1 MSTPQEEPKPPLC
14 IQRLELKPP
23 AEFRRRGRNNELRV
37 SQCRQCHNAAEIQR
51 RHRKR
56 AGNKDRQMQKLSNS
70 IRQCRNAKRLQT
82 LLHIGIMASGG
93 YTALLQNWY
102 ETIQNE
108 IDRRERP
115 AQLMRFYSTILQ

>member
-1 MSTPQEEPKPPLC
+1 MNC
-14 IQRLELKPP
+14 G
-23 AEFRRRGRNNELRV
+23 F
-37 SQCRQCHNAAEIQR
+37 HNAAELQR

-115 AQLMRFYSTILQ
+115 AQLMRFYSTILQGLMRAEQPGK